1 MIDRY
6 KRKNIDFDIFLGHNH
21 YEECTGGEGKIQ
33 QKTLK
38 TLKAYSDA
46 IDICNQLFTHTIF

>member
-6 KRKNIDFDIFLGHNH
+6 EKKHHDFAIFLGHNH
-21 YEECTGGEGKIQ
+21 YEECTGGEENIRVKNIQ
-33 QKTLK
+33 

-46 IDICNQLFTHTIF
+46 IDIFNQSFNT